1 MKKLYED
8 IDFSKVD
15 LYREK
20 LRGFPE
26 VILCQGKKPSQIVGI
41 AKVLVD
47 NGQKVLAT
55 RANKRVFS
63 EVKKKFKKA
72 KYHEDARLIT
82 IGEKGKIKSRKKVLV
97 MSGGTADIPVAEEAA
112 ITAEFMGN
120 EVEKMYDVGV
130 AGLHRIL
137 KNAKKIRSANVIIA
151 VAGMEG
157 ALPSVVSAIT
167 SKPVIAVPTKIGY
180 GTNFKGITPLLTML
194 NSCSPGIAVM
204 NVNNGFGAGYFA
216 SIINR

>member
-20 LRGFPE
+20 LKGFPE
-26 VILCQGKKPSQIVGI
+26 VILCEGKKPSQIIGI
-41 AKVLVD
+41 AKVLVK
-47 NGQKVLAT
+47 NKQKVLAT
-55 RANKRVFS
+55 RASKRVFN
-63 EVKKKFKKA
+63 EVKKQLKNA

-82 IGEKGKIKSRKKVLV
+82 IGKKGKTGKKKILV

-120 EVEKMYDVGV
+120 KVERMYDVGI
-130 AGLHRIL
+130 AGLHRLL
-137 KNAKKIRSANVIIA
+137 KNTKRIRSANVIIA

-167 SKPVIAVPTKIGY
+167 SKPVIAVPAKIGY
-180 GTNFKGITPLLTML
+180 GANFRGIAPLLTML

-216 SIINR
+216 GMINR